1 MMHLKE
7 KVKKIFN
14 QKHVMMLI
22 SMAIL
27 VIMLISATIA
37 WFVLSRTA
45 SVNSFGGKISEW
57 DFLISKTSGGSP
69 IRPNETLD
77 FKVDDVLNVKKGKMA
92 PGTTGTI
99 EFYIKTTTDVVT
111 AYRVYVDKS
120 KLSMKVDD
128 KHDYSDILKKHI
140 VFYTDDTYQTEI
152 SEKEPFTGTLKQNE
166 EKKIVLYWKWPYDG
180 SEIMPDT
187 IVDEKEIKE
196 YLKQYD
202 EEDNLISE
210 KRNYISG
217 NIGITAYGVQEEP

>member
-7 KVKKIFN
+7 KAKKIIN

-45 SVNSFGGKISEW
+45 SVESFGGKISEW
-57 DFLISKTSGGSP
+57 DFLISKRSGGSP

-77 FKVDDVLNVKKGKMA
+77 FKVDDFLNVKKGKMA

-99 EFYIKTTTDVVT
+99 EFYVKTTTDVVT

-120 KLSMKVDD
+120 ELSMIVDD

-152 SEKEPFTGTLKQNE
+152 SEEHPFTGTLKQNE
-166 EKKIVLYWKWPYDG
+166 EKKIVLYWKWPYEG

-187 IVDEKEIKE
+187 IVDDEEIE
-196 YLKQYD
+196 AYLKEYD
-202 EEDNLISE
+202 EEDGLIS
-210 KRNYISG
+210 KYRNYISG
-217 NIGITAYGVQEEP
+217 NIGIIAYGVQEEP